1 MPAQVG
7 RVICLVPDND
17 TGQTFAHRV
26 KPNPC
31 APRAPQILFRTPH
44 PKNPCPTLSAYAP
57 NWQMSH
63 IAPTPSPASP
73 AVPALDA
80 HGHDPAAD
88 NWVPVLKKRR
98 KDGWSPD
105 RQRAFI
111 ETLADTGSVA
121 TAAQTVGMSESSA
134 YRLRR
139 APGAEAFDRAWSAAI
154 DAASKKLLD
163 AAFERA
169 LVGTDEPVFDRDGR
183 RVGRRLR
190 QSDRLLMFLLRAY
203 GPDRFR
209 DAGPD
214 RITAPAAAPVAEAL
228 VHLHPAPPA
237 APAALMAPNDLAVAL
252 EVADLCDGVLPPW
265 YRDDRG
271 EAVPASLAIPM
282 HDDDEAE
289 LR

>member
-1 MPAQVG
+1 
-7 RVICLVPDND
+7 
-17 TGQTFAHRV
+17 
-26 KPNPC
+26 
-31 APRAPQILFRTPH
+31 
-44 PKNPCPTLSAYAP
+44 
-57 NWQMSH
+57 MSD
-63 IAPTPSPASP
+63 ITPTPSPDAALA

-80 HGHDPAAD
+80 HGHDPAAYD
-88 NWVPVLKKRR
+88 WVPVLKKRR

-105 RQRAFI
+105 KQRAFI
-111 ETLADTGSVA
+111 EALADTGSVA
-121 TAAQTVGMSESSA
+121 TAAQIVGMSESSA

-169 LVGTDEPVFDRDGR
+169 LVGTDEPVFDRDGH

-203 GPDRFR
+203 GPERFGGF
-209 DAGPD
+209 GPGHLA
-214 RITAPAAAPVAEAL
+214 APAATPVAEAL

-237 APAALMAPNDLAVAL
+237 APAALMAPDDLAVAL
-252 EVADLCDGVLPPW
+252 EVADMCDGVLPPW

-271 EAVPASLAIPM
+271 EAVPVSPEIPM

>member
-1 MPAQVG
+1 
-7 RVICLVPDND
+7 
-17 TGQTFAHRV
+17 
-26 KPNPC
+26 
-31 APRAPQILFRTPH
+31 
-44 PKNPCPTLSAYAP
+44 
-57 NWQMSH
+57 MSH
-63 IAPTPSPASP
+63 ITPIPSPDLA
-73 AVPALDA
+73 PALDA
-80 HGHDPAAD
+80 HGHDPAAY

-105 RQRAFI
+105 KQRAFI

-154 DAASKKLLD
+154 DVASKKLLD

-169 LVGTDEPVFDRDGR
+169 LVGTDEPVFDREGH

-203 GPDRFR
+203 GPARFR

-214 RITAPAAAPVAEAL
+214 RITAPAAVPVAEAL

-237 APAALMAPNDLAVAL
+237 APEALMAPDDLAVAL
-252 EVADLCDGVLPPW
+252 EVADLCDGTLPPW
-265 YRDDRG
+265 YRDDRD
-271 EAVPASLAIPM
+271 EAVTDALAVTLP
-282 HDDDEAE
+282 DADA
-289 LR
+289 R